1 MLPID
6 PTPVINGA
14 SKFGAITYISVLI
27 LIILAAV
34 VFFLLKSMVRQNR
47 DAVTDRVRTV
57 DGYVAYVEKK
67 SREGSE
73 IQEKLMELHA
83 NTVKAVDRVSE
94 ALGKLCGDSD
104 ANQRAN
110 SSAMAAITASN
121 ESNQKSVISAIDIMQ
136 REHRACLESTSLVC
150 SNFGLVKAVSGGK
163 SGRGKN
169 IRRTRVA
176 KSASG

>member
-6 PTPVINGA
+6 PTPVISGA
-14 SKFGAITYISVLI
+14 SRFGAVTYIAVLI
-27 LIILAAV
+27 VIGLIAV

-67 SREGSE
+67 SKESSE

-83 NTVKAVDRVSE
+83 NTVKAVDWVSE

-110 SSAMAAITASN
+110 GSAMAAIIASN
-121 ESNQKSVISAIDIMQ
+121 ESNQKSVLSAIDIMQ

-150 SNFGLVKAVSGGK
+150 SKFGLVKA
-163 SGRGKN
+163 GRGRN

-176 KSASG
+176 KSARG